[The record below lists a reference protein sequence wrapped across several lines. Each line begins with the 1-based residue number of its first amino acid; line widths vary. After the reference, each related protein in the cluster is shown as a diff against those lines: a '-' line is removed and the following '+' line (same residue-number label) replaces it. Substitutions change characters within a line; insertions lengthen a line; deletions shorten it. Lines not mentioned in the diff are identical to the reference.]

1 MSIAAV
7 APLESDLSGTYSTE
21 LRLTSGGRLV
31 DFVEPAKS
39 RANTPE
45 ERVRQVYAR
54 TLHYDYGYPTS
65 VMVIEAPIQI
75 GSQATSADIVVYRSE
90 AAART
95 RDQSRIR
102 LVVETKA
109 PNRRSG
115 LGQLQSYIF
124 ASSAEGGVWINQTDA
139 PVYWRRETE
148 PRPELREWPNIPRDG
163 ESWDGVGLHR
173 KQALRPPHNLVE
185 TFRRCHNALYRQGI
199 DSEDIA
205 MDMVRMILA
214 KYQDELNPGD
224 ECEFRCTPL
233 ELRTTEGRR
242 RVGDRVRSLFGQAR
256 SDSPEVFDAGEEISA
271 GDREVATVVS
281 ELQDFRFVPEEDA
294 DDVYDVVG
302 AAYEVYVGTHLKGDR
317 GQYFTPRLIVQLL
330 TRIVA
335 PTERDVI
342 LDPAM
347 GSGGFLITAMRLI
360 TGDIQR
366 SSRGGAAR
374 RAAVREMQ
382 RRLFGVDQSPKLVK
396 VARMNMIL
404 AADGRAGLVRG
415 DSLHPLEELPP
426 GFRPRTAGAP
436 TVILTNPPFGATAEH
451 RITPETDPDVLAQ
464 FDLGRVWRTDENGRL
479 RPGPELLA
487 DGAPPEHLFV
497 ERCIRWLAP
506 GGKLGIVVPRGV
518 LDNDRAIPLR
528 TLLLRETR
536 VLAVVNCHD
545 DTFKPHTDA
554 KAALIY
560 CEKKEHPS
568 DEDDDYPIF
577 MAISQG
583 IGHDG
588 VGKPIYRTDAKGA
601 PVLIEDRPVL
611 DEDTASIIDAW
622 HALHAGQPSSSEN
635 YYLTGRR
642 QLTRALHLNP
652 VRYLPRYEESR
663 RRARQLGERDGW
675 TAERLG
681 QIAEV
686 FNGPRFRRPYADK
699 GVTSGPGIVPYYTGN
714 AATQARGENVKYL
727 DLGKASAQ
735 QLRMIE
741 QLYMRQGMILITDSG
756 TVGRVVYA
764 MDQHD
769 GAVGTNN
776 LIRVVIEDEA
786 LRGYVYQFL
795 LSPMGQNQLR
805 ANIYGA
811 IVDHLEL
818 IGTVSFQRCVPL
830 RVDDR
835 HHSSIDASVENA
847 LDQHVDIVASLL
859 SQCLRS
865 EAPTIHK
872 ERNVVSAVEKRVRSC
887 CLYVVP
893 HRPKLLAWPI
903 GDQKVSCWRRAIFGR
918 ESEMQERV
926 AVSERRPKCLWGRPA

>member
-1 MSIAAV
+1 MNIAAI
-7 APLESDLSGTYSTE
+7 APLESDLSVAYSND
-21 LRLTSGGRLV
+21 LRLTAEGRLV
-31 DFVEPAKS
+31 DFLEPGKD
-39 RANTPE
+39 RPNTPE

-54 TLHYDYGYPTS
+54 KLHYDYGYPTS
-65 VMVIEAPIQI
+65 VMVIEAPIHI
-75 GSQATSADIVVYRSE
+75 GSRATSADIVIYRNG
-90 AAART
+90 AAARR
-95 RDQSRIR
+95 RDQSRVR

-109 PNRRSG
+109 PDRKSG

-124 ASSAEGGVWINQTDA
+124 ASSAEGGVWINSTDA
-139 PVYWRRETE
+139 PVYWRRDGET
-148 PRPELREWPNIPRDG
+148 RPELREWPNIPRDG

-173 KQALRPPHNLVE
+173 KLALRPPHNLVE
-185 TFRRCHNALYRQGI
+185 TFRRCHNAMYRQGI

-205 MDMVRMILA
+205 MDMVRIILA

-242 RVGDRVRSLFGQAR
+242 RVGDRVRSLFRQAR
-256 SDSPEVFDAGEEISA
+256 DDSPEVFEAREEISA
-271 GDREVATVVS
+271 GDREIATVVS

-294 DDVYDVVG
+294 DDAYDIVG
-302 AAYEVYVGTHLKGDR
+302 AAYEVYVGAHLKGDR

-335 PTERDVI
+335 PTDRDVI

-347 GSGGFLITAMRLI
+347 GSGGFLITAMRMI
-360 TGDIQR
+360 TRDIQR
-366 SSRGGAAR
+366 SQRGGAAR

-415 DSLHPLEELPP
+415 DSLHPLEELPA
-426 GFRPRTAGAP
+426 GFRPRTASVP

-451 RITPETDPDVLAQ
+451 RITPETDPEVLAQ
-464 FDLGRVWRTDENGRL
+464 FDVGRVWRTDTNGRL

-487 DGAPPEHLFV
+487 EGAPPEHLFV

-528 TLLLRETR
+528 TLLLREMR
-536 VLAVVNCHD
+536 VLAVINCHD

-583 IGHDG
+583 VGHDG

-601 PVLIEDRPVL
+601 PVLREDQPVL
-611 DEDTASIIDAW
+611 EEDTGAIADAW
-622 HALHAGQPSSSEN
+622 TALRAGEPSPSEY
-635 YYLTGRR
+635 YYLTARK

-663 RRARQLGERDGW
+663 RRALEFGERDEW
-675 TAERLG
+675 SVERLG
-681 QIAEV
+681 RIARV
-686 FNGPRFRRPYADK
+686 FNGPRFRRPYADRD
-699 GVTSGPGIVPYYTGN
+699 VTSGPGIVPYFTGN
-714 AATQARGENVKYL
+714 AATQSRGENVKYL
-727 DLGKASAQ
+727 DLGKASEQ
-735 QLRMIE
+735 QMRMIE
-741 QLYMRQGMILITDSG
+741 QLYMRRGMILITDSG

-764 MDQHD
+764 TNHHD

-795 LSPMGQNQLR
+795 LSPMGQNQLK

-811 IVDHLEL
+811 IVDHLEPDDVKEL
-818 IGTVSFQRCVPL
+818 LVPL
-830 RVDDR
+830 PTRREELETVGMKV
-835 HHSSIDASVENA
+835 IESVRLQEA
-847 LDQHVDIVASLL
+847 AGRLDQVAQWQLDRMLDPGDESGEDDGRHGI
-859 SQCLRS
+859 SREEFFDVLRHIA
-865 EAPTIHK
+865 E
-872 ERNVVSAVEKRVRSC
+872 
-887 CLYVVP
+887 VP
-893 HRPKLLAWPI
+893 P
-903 GDQKVSCWRRAIFGR
+903 
-918 ESEMQERV
+918 E
-926 AVSERRPKCLWGRPA
+926 